1 MMIHISFNIL
11 NGRQEEDGKETLI
24 GAIKDETIKVYVKDK
39 MSLAKKNL
47 SIVWMRKKEH
57 IRLRIK

>member
-1 MMIHISFNIL
+1 M

-24 GAIKDETIKVYVKDK
+24 CARKDETIKVYVKDK

-47 SIVWMRKKEH
+47 SIVRMWKKEH